1 MIDYPFEKSPTV
13 LYGEMIDG
21 ELRAQAGLPDLRF
34 FNAGFLFAHGG
45 DGCRTRGARFRRRLA
60 QKSRLLYS
68 TCISIDISM
77 ETTRAILDR
86 IPPVTHADT
95 ARPAAALDLHLI

>member
-1 MIDYPFEKSPTV
+1 MHTADYPFEKSPTV

-45 DGCRTRGARFRRRLA
+45 DAMVAGRAARGFETGSRGIASPVFDLYFR
-60 QKSRLLYS
+60 
-68 TCISIDISM
+68 
-77 ETTRAILDR
+77 
-86 IPPVTHADT
+86 
-95 ARPAAALDLHLI
+95 